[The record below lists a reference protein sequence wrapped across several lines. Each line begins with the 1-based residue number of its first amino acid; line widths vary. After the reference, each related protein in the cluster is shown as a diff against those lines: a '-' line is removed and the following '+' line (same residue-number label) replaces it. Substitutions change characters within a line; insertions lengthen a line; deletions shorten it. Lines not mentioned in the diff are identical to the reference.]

1 LIEWEKREEK
11 KSNKIRRMQEGEI
24 KLYEMGRDR
33 EQITWRE

>member
-11 KSNKIRRMQEGEI
+11 KSNKIGRLQEGEI
-24 KLYEMGRDR
+24 KLDEMGRDR